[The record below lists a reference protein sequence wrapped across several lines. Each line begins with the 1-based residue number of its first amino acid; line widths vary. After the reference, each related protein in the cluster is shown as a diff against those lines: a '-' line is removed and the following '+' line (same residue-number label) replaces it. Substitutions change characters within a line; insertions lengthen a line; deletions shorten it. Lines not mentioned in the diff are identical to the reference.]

1 MDEELRRTASAT
13 VWMMLMIMMPAHGR
27 VHEGQGLKE
36 SMLDMRIAKDLRA
49 ASLLSGSCQ
58 PSLWE
63 GLGHWV

>member
-36 SMLDMRIAKDLRA
+36 SMLDMRIAED
-49 ASLLSGSCQ
+49 
-58 PSLWE
+58 
-63 GLGHWV
+63 